1 MQLSFE
7 NYGQIAFKVFL
18 FAFVLLFFVIQQP
31 AEASNAKDRLLIIS
45 DTASISPETELFI
58 ATGNVEVYF
67 NGARLIAPKV
77 SYHLVSEWVSV
88 DGPFELT
95 DPDGSTTTY
104 GEFAELS
111 PDLAEGVIFAVRRVV
126 GETLNVQAAELKRE
140 QGRYTKFKNVRASN
154 CNVCQKSKTPT
165 WQIVASEAVHD
176 SEKKAVTYR
185 HARLLIRGVP
195 VAYVPWVRIPDP
207 TVDRADGFL
216 APKLKS
222 NSLLGNQVVLPYFKT
237 LGTSSDLT
245 VSPHLTLRQGNE
257 DVPSNNT
264 LEAKYRTVFHSGHME
279 LNGAISH
286 DDLNDRTLRGYLF
299 SNGNINFPSGYR
311 LNFQTQLSSD
321 DTYLGTYKFLS
332 DNRKTF
338 KDDVIFFGKD
348 RLNNY
353 INVTKEEQGEIL
365 HFTYEHFNPLLK
377 PDYEYETAN
386 SKLNFH
392 WLKSI
397 ASDAVPGELQM
408 ATVAQRYGNDFGAT
422 NVRQE
427 DTTRV
432 AANFFWHNTFD
443 LEKNSNL
450 KSELG
455 VFADHYRIG
464 DSTRFKKAQSGL
476 SFYAANKLERKIKLY
491 EKPNYV
497 INTTPSLELVAFN
510 LADFEI
516 PTIDNTSV
524 DFIDPFDTAKL
535 DRFHRL
541 DRNQNFNH
549 DMTYLSLGIP
559 LKIDWKNGYYATSG
573 MRADA
578 LVQSDEDYTFGNAF
592 VYNFGLGKTQGK
604 FQFSAQSNFNNEGEN
619 IAKSFGFSRSFGK
632 LDLSGRYVFKKE
644 DQEFFMKDKKEEW
657 ALNLSITPF
666 EKLNIQLGKFRDTL
680 NSANTFDTAS
690 LSFTG
695 NRWSAKYSS
704 KYLRTTNKFDTQTF
718 SISTDLNENS
728 KIYFEYE
735 EILEKAER
743 RRIGWSYGSE
753 CMQLRADMSNYIDET
768 ADRESID
775 EFSIVLKLGSFG
787 RKAAQSCG

>member
-1 MQLSFE
+1 MDLALPLYAEIIEAPVSAFTEEALVRSSKTLYNNGDYAAALPYYEQLESLASTPQIIYNSRVGLMRCNYLVE
-7 NYGQIAFKVFL
+7 NYENAVPAAKKVIADELINEEIELEANYIAGMSL
-18 FAFVLLFFVIQQP
+18 FELETYNDALVYLTWTEENTGTERG
-31 AEASNAKDRLLIIS
+31 AEALH
-45 DTASISPETELFI
+45 
-58 ATGNVEVYF
+58 Y
-67 NGARLIAPKV
+67 
-77 SYHLVSEWVSV
+77 
-88 DGPFELT
+88 
-95 DPDGSTTTY
+95 
-104 GEFAELS
+104 
-111 PDLAEGVIFAVRRVV
+111 
-126 GETLNVQAAELKRE
+126 
-140 QGRYTKFKNVRASN
+140 
-154 CNVCQKSKTPT
+154 C
-165 WQIVASEAVHD
+165 
-176 SEKKAVTYR
+176 
-185 HARLLIRGVP
+185 
-195 VAYVPWVRIPDP
+195 AY
-207 TVDRADGFL
+207 A
-216 APKLKS
+216 
-222 NSLLGNQVVLPYFKT
+222 Y
-237 LGTSSDLT
+237 
-245 VSPHLTLRQGNE
+245 
-257 DVPSNNT
+257 
-264 LEAKYRTVFHSGHME
+264 
-279 LNGAISH
+279 
-286 DDLNDRTLRGYLF
+286 
-299 SNGNINFPSGYR
+299 
-311 LNFQTQLSSD
+311 
-321 DTYLGTYKFLS
+321 
-332 DNRKTF
+332 
-338 KDDVIFFGKD
+338 
-348 RLNNY
+348 
-353 INVTKEEQGEIL
+353 
-365 HFTYEHFNPLLK
+365 
-377 PDYEYETAN
+377 
-386 SKLNFH
+386 
-392 WLKSI
+392 
-397 ASDAVPGELQM
+397 
-408 ATVAQRYGNDFGAT
+408 
-422 NVRQE
+422 
-427 DTTRV
+427 
-432 AANFFWHNTFD
+432 
-443 LEKNSNL
+443 
-450 KSELG
+450 
-455 VFADHYRIG
+455 
-464 DSTRFKKAQSGL
+464 
-476 SFYAANKLERKIKLY
+476 
-491 EKPNYV
+491 
-497 INTTPSLELVAFN
+497 FN

-549 DMTYLSLGIP
+549 DMTYLTLGIP
-559 LKIDWKNGYYATSG
+559 LKIDWKSGYYATLG

>member
-1 MQLSFE
+1 MQLLFE
-7 NYGQIAFKVFL
+7 KYIQIALNVFL
-18 FAFVLLFFVIQQP
+18 IASVLLFSVIKQP
-31 AEASNAKDRLLIIS
+31 AEASNANDRLLIIS
-45 DTASISPETELFI
+45 DTASISPETELFT

-67 NGARLIAPKV
+67 NGAKLIAPKV
-77 SYHLVSEWVSV
+77 SYNLVSEWVSV

-95 DPDGSTTTY
+95 NPGGSTTTY
-104 GEFAELS
+104 GDFAELS

-126 GETLNVQAAELKRE
+126 DETLNVQAAELKRE

-154 CNVCQKSKTPT
+154 CNVCQTSKTPT
-165 WQIVASEAVHD
+165 WELVASEAVHD

-185 HARLLIRGVP
+185 HARLLIRGVL

-207 TVDRADGFL
+207 TVNRADGFL

-245 VSPHLTLRQGNE
+245 VSPHLTLRQSNE

-286 DDLNDRTLRGYLF
+286 DNLHDKTMRGYLF
-299 SNGNINFPSGYR
+299 SNGNINLPSGYK

-321 DTYLGTYKFLS
+321 DTYLGTYKFFS
-332 DNRKTF
+332 DDRKTF

-348 RLNNY
+348 RLNNH
-353 INVTKEEQGEIL
+353 INVKKEDQGQTF
-365 HFTYEHFNPLLK
+365 HFAYDHFNPLLK

-392 WLKSI
+392 WLKPL
-397 ASDAVPGELQM
+397 ASDVVPGELKM
-408 ATVAQRYGNDFGAT
+408 STVAQRYGNDFGTT

-432 AANFFWHNTFD
+432 SANFFWHNTFD
-443 LEKNSNL
+443 LEKNTNL

-455 VFADHYRIG
+455 VFADHYRID
-464 DSTRFKKAQSGL
+464 DSSIFQQGQSGL
-476 SFYAANKLERKIKLY
+476 SFYVANKLEKNIKLY
-491 EKPNYV
+491 EKINYV
-497 INTTPSLELVAFN
+497 IKTTPSLGLVAFN

-516 PTIDNTSV
+516 TTIDDSTI

-549 DMTYLSLGIP
+549 DLTYLTLGIP
-559 LKIDWKNGYYATSG
+559 LKIDWNNGYYAALG

-578 LVQSDEDYTFGNAF
+578 LVQSDENYTLENAL

-604 FQFSAQSNFNNEGEN
+604 FQFSAESDFNNEGEN
-619 IAKSFGFSRSFGK
+619 IAKSFIFSRSFRK

-644 DQEFFMKDKKEEW
+644 DQEFFIKDKKEEW

-666 EKLNIQLGKFRDTL
+666 ERLNIQLGKFWDTL
-680 NSANTFDTAS
+680 NSANTIDTAS
-690 LSFTG
+690 LSFTAHKL
-695 NRWSAKYSS
+695 SANYSS
-704 KYLRTTNKFDTQTF
+704 KYLRTANKFDNQLF
-718 SISTDLNENS
+718 SISADLNEKS
-728 KIYFEYE
+728 EIYFEYE
-735 EILEKAER
+735 EVLEKAER
-743 RRIGWSYGSE
+743 RRIGWSYSTE
-753 CMQLRADMSNYIDET
+753 CMQLRADISNYVDET

-775 EFSIVLKLGSFG
+775 EFSLVLKLGSFG
-787 RKAAQSCG
+787 GKAAQRCA